1 MSPNAE
7 PDLLPSTLQAVRAW
21 DMVPEGG
28 TGRTLLGSIAQ
39 AMIWPTGGFTAEC
52 LAGQPHSVGPPAPGC
67 SCGVYA
73 FHPYAVEGNRLFDA
87 PDHEEVLGVIETRG
101 RVEVH
106 EAGIRAE
113 HADIVALLVE
123 VSAGE
128 EYLAQASR
136 AAATYGAELVPLN
149 GAEQFKRYLRDEVR
163 GLDQGYVER
172 LLADSLR
179 HQFEP
184 RASGY
189 ISRRGQ
195 PVGGFGYVLRDRPV
209 VPKRFQNRVNTY
221 SPSIDVIR
229 VVGARY
235 REQALQAE
243 SFDPGRALELIPE
256 PGNPHDPN
264 AVAVW
269 DASLDHHVG
278 YVTRGIARRIGS
290 RLGAGRI
297 AAVRSTWQWRDL
309 RSGRR
314 TGLHIAVSAAP
325 HLEFIDAEQLEL
337 DDPGEAI

>member
-1 MSPNAE
+1 MGHGPRRRDGSDAARLDRPGDDLADRRLHRRVPGGPAAQRRSAGARLQLRRLRVSPPCGRGRPAARG
-7 PDLLPSTLQAVRAW
+7 PDK
-21 DMVPEGG
+21 
-28 TGRTLLGSIAQ
+28 
-39 AMIWPTGGFTAEC
+39 
-52 LAGQPHSVGPPAPGC
+52 H
-67 SCGVYA
+67 
-73 FHPYAVEGNRLFDA
+73 
-87 PDHEEVLGVIETRG
+87 EVLGVIETRG

-149 GAEQFKRYLRDEVR
+149 GAEQFKRYLREEVR

-229 VVGARY
+229 VVGCP
-235 REQALQAE
+235 L
-243 SFDPGRALELIPE
+243 S
-256 PGNPHDPN
+256 
-264 AVAVW
+264 
-269 DASLDHHVG
+269 
-278 YVTRGIARRIGS
+278 
-290 RLGAGRI
+290 GAG
-297 AAVRSTWQWRDL
+297 AAGRFL
-309 RSGRR
+309 RSG
-314 TGLHIAVSAAP
+314 TCPGA
-325 HLEFIDAEQLEL
+325 
-337 DDPGEAI
+337 DPGAGQPARPERRRRLGRLSRPPRGLRAARDRPQDRLAPRRGADRGGAEHVAVARPAKRAPYRPAHRGLRRASPRVHRCGAARAR